1 MKITALTMLMGV
13 LAIAGIPAFSGWYSK
28 DAIVA
33 QAMGYAYQNPQH
45 LLLFLLPLL
54 TAGLT
59 TFYMFRMWFMTFTG
73 KPRDHHVYE
82 HAHESPATMT
92 WPLIILAVFSV
103 GVGWGWPF
111 FSSHFPF
118 VNAESSWLEH
128 TIHHAQPVSVQADF
142 GVTEADNLAG
152 LLYPGSF
159 PKAKAYS
166 ERARA
171 LELHHL
177 AGNLALAMVLIG
189 LTFACAL
196 YYYRVLDPAEAKA
209 QLPGGWRFLQHK
221 WYFDE
226 LYSAILVRPALVIA
240 QWCRAIDTKGID
252 KVIDTSAAWTVNVAK
267 FDGRFDNR
275 VIDGSVNLVGR
286 VADGIGGWFRSWQ
299 TGYLR
304 SYVLFLVMAAV
315 GIFVL
320 LSYLMTAVG

>member
-1 MKITALTMLMGV
+1 V

-33 QAMGYAYQNPQH
+33 HAMGYALVHPQH

-59 TFYMFRMWFMTFTG
+59 TFYMFRMWLMTFTG
-73 KPRDHHVYE
+73 QPRDHHVYE
-82 HAHESPATMT
+82 HAHESPRTMT
-92 WPLIILAVFSV
+92 VPLIILAIFSV

-118 VNAESSWLEH
+118 IDAESSWLEH
-128 TIHHAQPVSVQADF
+128 TIHHAQPVSVNADLGITAHEAEANASYTGIRDF
-142 GVTEADNLAG
+142 HETERYKAG
-152 LLYPGSF
+152 
-159 PKAKAYS
+159 
-166 ERARA
+166 EV
-171 LELHHL
+171 HHL
-177 AGNLALAMVLIG
+177 AGNLALLMVLIG
-189 LTFACAL
+189 LTFAFAL

-209 QLPGGWRFLQHK
+209 SLPQCWAFLQHK

-226 LYSAILVRPALVIA
+226 LYSAVLVRPALVIA
-240 QWCRAIDTKGID
+240 QWCKNIDAKGID
-252 KVIDTSAAWTVNVAK
+252 VVIDTSAAWTVNVAK
-267 FDGRFDNR
+267 FDGRFDNG
-275 VIDGSVNLVGR
+275 VIDGLVNLVGR
-286 VADGIGGWFRSWQ
+286 VADNIGGWFRSWQ

-320 LSYLMTAVG
+320 LSYLMTAAG